1 MAYEVSL
8 QEFVFPSDEICNER
22 EMYFKGNGFSIDKGR
37 IVFKDDGTLTS
48 STYFNSFSLNKWRQ
62 YTGLQKFGITFRLR
76 GDFNVK
82 LCSMKL
88 SKGKAATTVLHEQ
101 DISRPEES
109 TLRLEFNLDDRGIVY
124 CELHAKSEGAELY
137 KGTYWALVGNSRAL
151 NPVNIAVG
159 ICTYKREDYIVP
171 ILRRFDSAL
180 RNSSSVLFGKIHFF
194 VADNGH
200 TLPLDDLNNEHIH
213 VVYNKNLGGVS
224 GFTRCLLEAKNY
236 GLKFTNFIFLD
247 DDIILD
253 ISAMEREVALL
264 SLLLPNYQASVI
276 GGAMLSVDK
285 RYLQI
290 ENAAKWEGKG
300 LRFNLRDM
308 DLRDNLSIVLNEEPN
323 DVNYN
328 AWCYCCIPF
337 DIVTDTNLPLPV
349 FFHLDDVEYGL
360 RNNLPVITLNG
371 INVWHKHRGYLLEA
385 ANDYYDVRNRL
396 IMLSSIN
403 PDSVIPVAYSLLT
416 YYTLEVLRYHYSR
429 AINAFDG
436 ILDFSKGFEWFKGLD
451 AQQKNADLYNNVT
464 WQDADDHIRSA
475 AHIPYLERR
484 VRKYKLKAAIK
495 QILPTAKRE
504 TVTIDDNSINDAS
517 GARSV
522 AVYVPSDN
530 QYIVYKKRR
539 LLAFKCFRK
548 HYEITRKLKKCA
560 PIIKEYHNRLPEVQS
575 INFWDKY
582 LGLQNGEKKKK
593 VLIVASDNDA
603 TSGAF
608 RSMSVLSQ
616 ILKDQYGLDICILIP
631 NSGDGINLVK
641 ERGLRYTIIDT
652 VDWIV
657 PKDCSKEAYKKKQE
671 ALKTINKNA
680 LPKIM
685 RFMEEE
691 KFDLVHLNT
700 SYTYVAAIAAY
711 KLHIPVVWHIREFL
725 EEDQSRK
732 MFDKEY
738 GLSLMRKAD
747 RVVAISKAVYAKYSN
762 LLHTDNLVQI
772 YNGISTEEFLCSERT
787 ILNNDKI
794 TFIAVGNINPYKG
807 QRLIVDALHKLKENG
822 FNDFELLLVGNDR
835 SQYCG
840 EIRSAIVEYNM
851 SEQVKI
857 LGKRQDVNELFRLA
871 DISFVGSKFEA
882 FGRIT
887 VESMLSGCLV
897 IGANTAGTQ
906 ELICDDS
913 DGLLFESDDVE
924 SLYERLR
931 YALDNRERMKDLAA
945 NGRNK
950 ALNEFSAAKNAKE
963 IHDLYTRIWEKA

>member
-1 MAYEVSL
+1 MEL
-8 QEFVFPSDEICNER
+8 
-22 EMYFKGNGFSIDKGR
+22 
-37 IVFKDDGTLTS
+37 L
-48 STYFNSFSLNKWRQ
+48 
-62 YTGLQKFGITFRLR
+62 
-76 GDFNVK
+76 
-82 LCSMKL
+82 
-88 SKGKAATTVLHEQ
+88 KGKASITVFHEQ
-101 DISRPEES
+101 DISWPEES
-109 TLRLEFNLDDRGIVY
+109 ILRLEFNFDVRGIVY

-137 KGTYWALVGNSRAL
+137 KGIYWALVGDSRVL

-159 ICTYKREDYIVP
+159 ICTFNREDFIIP
-171 ILRRFDSAL
+171 ILKRFDSVL
-180 RNSSSVLFGKIHFF
+180 RNPASVLYGKVKFF

-200 TLPLDDLNNEHIH
+200 TLPLDEFNNENIKA
-213 VVYNKNLGGVS
+213 VYNKNFGGVS
-224 GFTRCLLEAKNY
+224 GFTRCLIEAKNY
-236 GLKFTNFIFLD
+236 GLNFTNFIFLD
-247 DDIILD
+247 DDVILD
-253 ISAMEREVALL
+253 TSAIEREVTLL
-264 SLLLPNYQASVI
+264 SLLLPKYQACAIV
-276 GGAMLSVDK
+276 GAMLSLDK
-285 RYLQI
+285 RFIQI
-290 ENAAKWEGKG
+290 EYAAKWEGTDF
-300 LRFNLRDM
+300 RFNLRDI
-308 DLRDNLSIVLNEEPN
+308 DLRDNLNIILNEESDN
-323 DVNYN
+323 VNYN

-337 DIVTDTNLPLPV
+337 NIVTDTNLPLPV

-360 RNNLPVITLNG
+360 RNKLPIITLNG
-371 INVWHKHRGYLLEA
+371 INVWHKQKRYLLNA
-385 ANDYYDVRNRL
+385 TNDYYDVRNRL
-396 IMLSSIN
+396 IMLSSIDM
-403 PDSVIPVAYSLLT
+403 DSVIPAAYSLLT

-436 ILDFSKGFEWFKGLD
+436 ILDFLKGFEWFKNHD
-451 AQQKNADLYNNVT
+451 AQQKNAGLYNNVA
-464 WQDADDHIRSA
+464 WQVADDNIRSA
-475 AHIPYLERR
+475 AHVPYIERR
-484 VRKYKLKAAIK
+484 GRKYKLKAAIK
-495 QILPTAKRE
+495 QILPTVKGK
-504 TVTIDDNSINDAS
+504 TVTLNDNSINDAS
-517 GARSV
+517 SARLV
-522 AVYVPSDN
+522 TVYVPSDD

-560 PIIKEYHNRLPEVQS
+560 PLIREYHNRLPEVQS

-711 KLHIPVVWHIREFL
+711 KLHVPVVWHIREFL

-732 MFDKEY
+732 MFDREY

-772 YNGISTEEFLCSERT
+772 YNGISTEDFLCSERT

-950 ALNEFSAAKNAKE
+950 ALYEFSAAKNAKE